1 MRLCPRCRASYSGD
15 ERFCVVDARPL
26 IDEASLARVGTVVG
40 NYRLT
45 DVLGRGG
52 MGTVYKGEH
61 VYIGRQVALKV
72 LHERF
77 ARYEEAVKRF
87 LREARAA
94 SSINHPNIVD
104 VMDFGPLGDG
114 DGVYFAMEFIEGER
128 LEDVI
133 ERDAPLALH
142 RAITI
147 LSQIA
152 SALAAAH
159 EQGIVHRDLKP
170 ENVMLTRRPGRR
182 DLVHAH
188 QDPSGGQRFVIEP
201 EGSYDFVKILDF
213 GIAKVLEPDAADHSV
228 GTAVGTIIGT
238 PAYMSPEAAK
248 GLPDVDHRADIYAL
262 GVIFYDLLTGHP
274 PFEGGAPV
282 EILSRQ
288 IGEAP
293 IPPRQA
299 APEAEIAEAAER
311 LILRALEKDPA
322 RRHQSMEELRDD
334 LRGCFGSVAY
344 KREADRVPG
353 ARAAGVD
360 PGARA
365 RRLTEELDDWLR
377 QNRDQLVAGQ
387 RRLEAQLGVVTEP
400 AAEGTDSEP
409 LLLTRKKPR
418 VD

>member
-152 SALAAAH
+152 SALAA
-159 EQGIVHRDLKP
+159 
-170 ENVMLTRRPGRR
+170 
-182 DLVHAH
+182 
-188 QDPSGGQRFVIEP
+188 
-201 EGSYDFVKILDF
+201 
-213 GIAKVLEPDAADHSV
+213 
-228 GTAVGTIIGT
+228 
-238 PAYMSPEAAK
+238 
-248 GLPDVDHRADIYAL
+248 
-262 GVIFYDLLTGHP
+262 
-274 PFEGGAPV
+274 
-282 EILSRQ
+282 
-288 IGEAP
+288 
-293 IPPRQA
+293 
-299 APEAEIAEAAER
+299 
-311 LILRALEKDPA
+311 
-322 RRHQSMEELRDD
+322 
-334 LRGCFGSVAY
+334 
-344 KREADRVPG
+344 
-353 ARAAGVD
+353 
-360 PGARA
+360 
-365 RRLTEELDDWLR
+365 
-377 QNRDQLVAGQ
+377 
-387 RRLEAQLGVVTEP
+387 
-400 AAEGTDSEP
+400 
-409 LLLTRKKPR
+409 
-418 VD
+418 